1 MAKRRKKGTSS
12 IAAAT
17 RRRAPRRAR
26 EAPGPNAE
34 NKKITVLTRELNEAL
49 EQQAAT
55 SEVLRVIAS
64 SPVELDSVFDKIL
77 ANATRLCAAK
87 FGVMFF
93 YEEGAFRVAALHQV
107 TPALAEFQ
115 RRRGA
120 FQPPP
125 GGPLDRLLRTRGV
138 VHSSDD
144 SAEQVPGAASRLG
157 GARSHLAVPMFK
169 QEELIGAIIIYRQEV
184 RPFTDKQIALVSNFA
199 NQAVIAIENTRL
211 LNELHESL
219 QQQTA
224 TADVLK
230 VISRSTFDLQAV
242 LDTLVQSAA
251 RLCAAECSF

>member
-93 YEEGAFRVAALHQV
+93 YEEGAFRW
-107 TPALAEFQ
+107 Q
-115 RRRGA
+115 RC
-120 FQPPP
+120 
-125 GGPLDRLLRTRGV
+125 T
-138 VHSSDD
+138 
-144 SAEQVPGAASRLG
+144 
-157 GARSHLAVPMFK
+157 K
-169 QEELIGAIIIYRQEV
+169 
-184 RPFTDKQIALVSNFA
+184 
-199 NQAVIAIENTRL
+199 
-211 LNELHESL
+211 
-219 QQQTA
+219 
-224 TADVLK
+224 
-230 VISRSTFDLQAV
+230 
-242 LDTLVQSAA
+242 
-251 RLCAAECSF
+251 